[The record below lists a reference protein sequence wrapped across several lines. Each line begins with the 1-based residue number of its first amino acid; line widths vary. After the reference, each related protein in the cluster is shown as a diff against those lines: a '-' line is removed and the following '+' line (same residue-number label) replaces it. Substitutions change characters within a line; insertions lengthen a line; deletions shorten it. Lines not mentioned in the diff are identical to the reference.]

1 MQPDREMIA
10 AAVDK
15 ALMDAIRL
23 LFIVSRLMSVLI
35 LRDEHIGVH
44 IACQLL
50 LLTACARPSGI
61 YV

>member
-35 LRDEHIGVH
+35 LRDEHVAGTLR
-44 IACQLL
+44 AN
-50 LLTACARPSGI
+50 S
-61 YV
+61 YY